1 MRRFIKTPKNK
12 KTLDNHLSSDQP
24 LKSDILNNISEL
36 KKLFKDC
43 SDIVF
48 REFSIKEKK
57 AYLIFVDGLIDT
69 KSLEFNVLFQLLD
82 KIEDIGEINANYFEK
97 NMVTI
102 AQVSESNYLNEL
114 VKKVLEGNTVLIID
128 EIEKAIILH
137 AQGGV
142 RRAVAEPETETSI
155 RGPREGF
162 TESLR
167 VNTSLVRRKIRS
179 NRLKIVSKEVGTET
193 RTALAILYIEGLA
206 SDDLVREVLTR
217 IDRIEID
224 GVLESGYIEELI
236 EDHPWSFFPQIQNTE
251 RPDSV
256 AGNLLEGRVA
266 IIIDGTPFVL
276 IAPATFWQFLQA
288 SEDYY
293 HRFHISIFL
302 RWLRIVF
309 IFIALQLP
317 AFYVAVTTYHQEMI
331 PTTLLYSIASSRE
344 AIPFPAFVEAMI
356 MEIAFEA
363 LREAG
368 IRLPKLVGQ
377 AVSILGALVIGQ
389 AAVEAG
395 IVSAPM
401 VIVVSLTGIASFTVP
416 RFNMAISIR
425 LLRFPMMILA
435 GSFGLFGIVIGS
447 IILLTHLCSLRS
459 FGIPYF
465 SPLGPLSI
473 NEFKDV
479 FIRTPWWSMDK
490 RPKNFVHQNLVREKA
505 NLKPS
510 PKQDN

>member
-1 MRRFIKTPKNK
+1 MKTFIKP
-12 KTLDNHLSSDQP
+12 
-24 LKSDILNNISEL
+24 
-36 KKLFKDC
+36 KKLIKKVELQEKTEVEVYEHLKDNITFLKELFTDC
-43 SDIVF
+43 SDVVF
-48 REFSIKEKK
+48 REFNINNKK
-57 AYLIFVDGLIDT
+57 ACLLFIDGLVDT
-69 KSLEFNVLFQLLD
+69 KSIEFNALYQLL
-82 KIEDIGEINANYFEK
+82 EEIDEK
-97 NMVTI
+97 QLSTDVLEKDVMSFS
-102 AQVSESNYLNEL
+102 QVSDSDQIDTV
-114 VKKVLEGNTVLIID
+114 VKKVLDGSTVLIVD
-128 EIEKAIILH
+128 SFEKAIIFD
-137 AQGGV
+137 AKGGM

-162 TESLR
+162 IESLR

-179 NRLKIVSKEVGTET
+179 TTLKIISREVGTET
-193 RTALAILYIEGLA
+193 RTGLAILYMENLA
-206 SDDLVREVLTR
+206 SPELVNEVIKR

-224 GVLESGYIEELI
+224 SILESGYIEELI
-236 EDHPWSFFPQIQNTE
+236 EDSPWSMFPQIQNTE
-251 RPDSV
+251 RPDS
-256 AGNLLEGRVA
+256 AAANLLEGRVV
-266 IIIDGTPFVL
+266 IIIDGTPFAL

-293 HRFHISIFL
+293 HRYHISIFL
-302 RWLRIVF
+302 RWLRIIF
-309 IFIALQLP
+309 IFIALELP
-317 AFYVAVTTYHQEMI
+317 AFYVAITTYHQEMI

-425 LLRFPMMILA
+425 LLRFPLMMLA
-435 GSFGLFGIVIGS
+435 GALGLYGIVLGS
-447 IILLTHLCSLRS
+447 LIILTHLCHLRS
-459 FGIPYF
+459 FGVPYF
-465 SPLGPLSI
+465 SPLGPLSFA
-473 NEFKDV
+473 EFKDV
-479 FIRTPWWSMDK
+479 FIRTPWWSMDH
-490 RPKNFVHQNLVREKA
+490 RPKNFVKNNIRRESP

-510 PKQDN
+510 PEQK